1 MSEQGWK
8 GGAGTKIFKTGKD
21 KVKGGTNHN
30 TWKGVPVQKGGALL
44 KGGWGWDPLRT
55 MDVILLAN
63 VFNAFRGMCLE
74 YYLIDLAHCFT
85 TPGLSCQAA
94 PKLTGAELELID
106 IVNMH

>member
-1 MSEQGWK
+1 
-8 GGAGTKIFKTGKD
+8 
-21 KVKGGTNHN
+21 
-30 TWKGVPVQKGGALL
+30 
-44 KGGWGWDPLRT
+44 